1 MKKIL
6 VTGGAGYIGSHAVQA
21 LLAAGQAVVILD
33 NLSEGH
39 REAVTGGE
47 FVQGDLQD
55 TAWLDSIFRDHEFE
69 AVLHFAA
76 HCYVGESVE
85 NPEKY
90 YRNNVGSFLSLAS
103 VMRNHG
109 VSQFIFSSTA
119 AVYGVPTVVPIEESH
134 ALQPINPYGFSKFV
148 VENMLRDYSRAYA
161 LRFVSLR
168 YFNAAGASPSG
179 TLGESHDPETHLIPR
194 VLGAAT
200 GRYPHLD
207 LFGTDYPT
215 PDGTCI
221 RDYIHVSD
229 LARAHLAALAYL
241 AQGGE
246 NLVVNLGNSRGYSV
260 KEIIVVAEKVTGRS
274 IRVVPSP
281 RREGDPAVLVCDNS
295 LASRVLRWSPEISS
309 LEEIVRTAWNWEQH
323 RRY

>member
-21 LLAAGQAVVILD
+21 LLDAGQAVVILD

-47 FVQGDLQD
+47 FVEGDLRD
-55 TAWLDSIFRDHEFE
+55 TAWLDAIFRDHEFE
-69 AVLHFAA
+69 AVIHFAA

-85 NPEKY
+85 DPEKY
-90 YRNNVGSFLSLAS
+90 YRNNVGSFLSLVS

-109 VSQFIFSSTA
+109 VRQFIFSSTA
-119 AVYGVPTVVPIEESH
+119 AVYGVPTVVPIKESH

-148 VENMLRDYSRAYA
+148 VENMLRDYSRAYD

-241 AQGGE
+241 AQGSE

-260 KEIIVVAEKVTGRS
+260 KEIIEVAEKVTGRP
-274 IRVVPSP
+274 IPVVPSP

-295 LASRVLRWSPEISS
+295 LSSRVLRWIPEISS

>member
-21 LLAAGQAVVILD
+21 LLDAGQAVVILD

-55 TAWLDSIFRDHEFE
+55 TAWLDSVFRDYDFE

-85 NPEKY
+85 DPEKY

-109 VSQFIFSSTA
+109 VRQFIFSSTA